1 MSLDLDIVKQLREKT
16 GLGIVECQ
24 KALKQSDGNIEKA
37 IEALRKS
44 GEKLV
49 ATKQSRDTNQG
60 IVEAYV
66 HSNKKIAV
74 LLELV
79 CETDFVSR
87 NEEFSELAHNLAM
100 QVAALNPKWVS
111 PEDVPQEI
119 LEKEKEIYSA
129 DLPKDKPGEV
139 IEKILNGKI
148 QKFYSEFCL
157 LKQPFIKDDKFV
169 IEDLVKEKI
178 AKFGENIKV
187 KRFIRF
193 AL

>member
-129 DLPKDKPGEV
+129 DLPKDKPAEV

>member
-1 MSLDLDIVKQLREKT
+1 MSLDLDVVKQLRETT

-49 ATKQSRDTNQG
+49 ATKQSRSTNQG
-60 IVEAYV
+60 IIEAYV

-100 QVAALNPKWVS
+100 QVAALNPKWIS
-111 PEDVPQEI
+111 PEEVPQEI

-129 DLPKDKPGEV
+129 DLPKDKPAEV
-139 IEKILNGKI
+139 IEKILNGKM

-157 LKQPFIKDDKFV
+157 LKQPFIKDDKFA

>member
-111 PEDVPQEI
+111 PEEVPQEI

-129 DLPKDKPGEV
+129 DLPKDKPAEV
-139 IEKILNGKI
+139 IEKILNGKM

-157 LKQPFIKDDKFV
+157 LKQPFIKDDKFA

>member
-49 ATKQSRDTNQG
+49 ATKQNRDTNQG
-60 IVEAYV
+60 IVEAYI
-66 HSNKKIAV
+66 HSNKKIGV

-87 NEEFSELAHNLAM
+87 NEEFGELAHNLAM

-129 DLPKDKPGEV
+129 DLPKGKPAEV
-139 IEKILNGKI
+139 IEKILNGKM

>member
-111 PEDVPQEI
+111 PEEVPQEI

-129 DLPKDKPGEV
+129 DLPKDKPAEV